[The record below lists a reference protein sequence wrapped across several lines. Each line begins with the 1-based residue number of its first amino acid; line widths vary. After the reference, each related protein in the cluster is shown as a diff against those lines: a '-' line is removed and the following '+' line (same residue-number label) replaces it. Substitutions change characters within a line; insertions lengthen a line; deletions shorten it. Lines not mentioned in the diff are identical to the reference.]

1 MKLSTFCRI
10 MKASYLNAEY
20 IEKKYSTSGC
30 PLSVKFYES
39 VWLCN
44 HANNVCYQLQIRT
57 QNRKLIEEYAELTI
71 LVHTFIKSAIN
82 PHQTADTYIK
92 DKHDMYGQ
100 TDSLVLEFR
109 KCLLNDMIEWAEA
122 EEQSHQL

>member
-20 IEKKYSTSGC
+20 IEKKYPTSDC
-30 PLSVKFYES
+30 PLSVSFFES

-44 HANNVCYQLQIRT
+44 HANNVCYQLQTRT

-71 LVHTFIKSAIN
+71 LVHAFIKSAIN
-82 PHQTADTYIK
+82 PHQTADAYIR
-92 DKHDMYGQ
+92 DKHDMHGQ

-109 KCLLNDMIEWAEA
+109 KTILNDMIDWAESQ
-122 EEQSHQL
+122 EQSHQL

>member
-20 IEKKYSTSGC
+20 IEKKYPTSDC
-30 PLSVKFYES
+30 PRYVSFFES

-44 HANNVCYQLQIRT
+44 HANNVSYQLQTRT

-82 PHQTADTYIK
+82 PHETADAYIR
-92 DKHDMYGQ
+92 DKHDMCGPV
-100 TDSLVLEFR
+100 DSLVLEFR
-109 KCLLNDMIEWAEA
+109 KTILNDMIDWAESQ
-122 EEQSHQL
+122 EQSHQL

>member
-20 IEKKYSTSGC
+20 IEKRYPTPDW
-30 PLSVKFYES
+30 PLFVKFYES

-44 HANNVCYQLQIRT
+44 HANNVSYRLQTRT

-71 LVHTFIKSAIN
+71 LVHTFIKSVIG
-82 PHQTADTYIK
+82 PYETADAYIR
-92 DKHDMYGQ
+92 DKYDMYGPV
-100 TDSLVLEFR
+100 DSLALEFR
-109 KCLLNDMIEWAEA
+109 KTILNDMIEWAESQ
-122 EEQSHQL
+122 EQSHQQ

>member
-20 IEKKYSTSGC
+20 IEKKYPTSDC
-30 PLSVKFYES
+30 PLSVSFPES

-44 HANNVCYQLQIRT
+44 HANNVSYRLQTRT

-71 LVHTFIKSAIN
+71 LVHAFIKSAIN
-82 PHQTADTYIK
+82 PHQTADAYIR
-92 DKHDMYGQ
+92 DKYDMHGQ

-109 KCLLNDMIEWAEA
+109 KTILNDMIEWAEA
-122 EEQSHQL
+122 EEQSHQQ